1 MKILIIGG
9 NGTIGKHVSAVL
21 KKKHDLI
28 IAGKTSGDIQVELAD
43 SASIKKMF
51 EEIGNLDAIISIAG
65 EAKWDKFEKLSEE
78 DFYIG
83 IRSKI
88 MGQVNLVRIGKNFL
102 NQNGS
107 ITLTT
112 GILADEP
119 EYMTTSAAMVN
130 GAIHSF
136 VKAVAIELERG
147 IRINAVSSDLVEE
160 AAEKYEDFFPG
171 HNPVPMHKIANA
183 YVRCVEGRI
192 NGEIVRLKE

>member
-1 MKILIIGG
+1 
-9 NGTIGKHVSAVL
+9 
-21 KKKHDLI
+21 
-28 IAGKTSGDIQVELAD
+28 
-43 SASIKKMF
+43 
-51 EEIGNLDAIISIAG
+51 
-65 EAKWDKFEKLSEE
+65 
-78 DFYIG
+78 
-83 IRSKI
+83 
-88 MGQVNLVRIGKNFL
+88 MGQVNLVRIGKDFL

-130 GAIHSF
+130 GALHSF

-171 HNPVPMHKIANA
+171 HTPVPMHKVANA

>member
-9 NGTIGKHVSAVL
+9 TGTIGKHVSEAL
-21 KKKHDLI
+21 RKKHDLI
-28 IAGKTSGDIQVELAD
+28 IAGKTSGDIQVEISD

-51 EEIGNLDAIISIAG
+51 ENTGNLDAIISIAG
-65 EAKWDKFEKLSEE
+65 EAKWDKFENLSEK
-78 DFYIG
+78 DFYLG
-83 IRSKI
+83 IKSKL
-88 MGQVNLVRIGKNFL
+88 MGQVNLVRLGKDFL

-136 VKAVAIELERG
+136 VRAVAIELERG

-171 HNPVPMHKIANA
+171 HTPVPMHKVANA
-183 YVRCVEGRI
+183 YVKCVEGRI